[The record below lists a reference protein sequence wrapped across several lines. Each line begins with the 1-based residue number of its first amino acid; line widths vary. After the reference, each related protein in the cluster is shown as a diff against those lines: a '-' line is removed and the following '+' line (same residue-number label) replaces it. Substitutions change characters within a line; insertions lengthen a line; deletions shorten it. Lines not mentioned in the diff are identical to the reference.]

1 MIYNQKFV
9 QTFDC
14 SILTRKVPC
23 RQ

>member
-14 SILTRKVPC
+14 SILTRKVHC